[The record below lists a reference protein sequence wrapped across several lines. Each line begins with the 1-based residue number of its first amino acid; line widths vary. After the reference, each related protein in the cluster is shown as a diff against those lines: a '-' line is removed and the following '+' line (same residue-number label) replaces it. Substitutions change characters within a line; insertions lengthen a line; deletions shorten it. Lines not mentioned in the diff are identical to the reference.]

1 MSDYRLYW
9 GDIHNHNELG
19 YAQGSLERSYDIA
32 RSHLDF
38 YAFTPHGQHADG
50 GVPNGYPVVNDN
62 WKRIQRAAAEND
74 EPGVFTC
81 FLGYEWHSSAW
92 VHVPIVQMD
101 DSQQQHFAPSLA
113 DLQDHF
119 RGSEA
124 ILVPHHTAYVN
135 GVDWEL
141 FDESL
146 SPLVEIFSEHGC
158 SERDTG
164 LHPMLGHSGGPGGH
178 QFTAQYGLAL
188 GKRFGFTAGTDNHDG
203 YPGGY
208 GLGITGVWATAK
220 DRKSIFQALRSRRTM
235 ACTGDRVEVEFHC
248 GASPMGSVV
257 STTDAREIT
266 YSVRGWDFIKQI
278 ELVRDNVPVHVWV
291 PDHLASAGSHAVD
304 LNSGTPS
311 SGSDDRRYR
320 LRFEWGW
327 GPMKGYQVYDWEGE
341 LEVSGGRIE
350 QLVPCFTSDP
360 FDEERRKVANLLGET
375 ACSWKSHT
383 SRGGVFT
390 TRNGSTANSAN
401 DAICL
406 EIVGDERTRVTL
418 RVRCESHKSL
428 LATGSDWSISA
439 TRGERE
445 LTVTVGD
452 LLRGR
457 QGHRLDDFPTWVVAH
472 RAVPESLYALT
483 GTYAL
488 DAGVGEDSFYYLRV
502 TQENGQMAWSS
513 PIWVSG

>member
-92 VHVPIVQMD
+92 GHVHVVQMD

-178 QFTAQYGLAL
+178 QFTAQ
-188 GKRFGFTAGTDNHDG
+188 
-203 YPGGY
+203 
-208 GLGITGVWATAK
+208 
-220 DRKSIFQALRSRRTM
+220 
-235 ACTGDRVEVEFHC
+235 
-248 GASPMGSVV
+248 
-257 STTDAREIT
+257 
-266 YSVRGWDFIKQI
+266 
-278 ELVRDNVPVHVWV
+278 
-291 PDHLASAGSHAVD
+291 
-304 LNSGTPS
+304 
-311 SGSDDRRYR
+311 
-320 LRFEWGW
+320 
-327 GPMKGYQVYDWEGE
+327 
-341 LEVSGGRIE
+341 
-350 QLVPCFTSDP
+350 
-360 FDEERRKVANLLGET
+360 
-375 ACSWKSHT
+375 
-383 SRGGVFT
+383 
-390 TRNGSTANSAN
+390 
-401 DAICL
+401 
-406 EIVGDERTRVTL
+406 
-418 RVRCESHKSL
+418 
-428 LATGSDWSISA
+428 
-439 TRGERE
+439 
-445 LTVTVGD
+445 
-452 LLRGR
+452 
-457 QGHRLDDFPTWVVAH
+457 
-472 RAVPESLYALT
+472 
-483 GTYAL
+483 
-488 DAGVGEDSFYYLRV
+488 
-502 TQENGQMAWSS
+502 
-513 PIWVSG
+513 